1 MSYTH
6 DFVCSFSD
14 NPYLNCSKLKN
25 TLDSRPEIIF
35 VNENTTSCMTSK
47 IDYGWFPT
55 ETALPFS
62 QVKAMHDV
70 GLIQIQPNIN
80 K

>member
-1 MSYTH
+1 
-6 DFVCSFSD
+6 
-14 NPYLNCSKLKN
+14 
-25 TLDSRPEIIF
+25 
-35 VNENTTSCMTSK
+35 MTSK